1 MVDPS
6 GPRPKYYYHTTKID
20 QCLYLQI
27 ISDHDLK
34 VMLVDATRPVG
45 THDSHV
51 LGMSYPEQRMEA
63 GEFPEQMSRRVT
75 HSLTLG

>member
-1 MVDPS
+1 
-6 GPRPKYYYHTTKID
+6 
-20 QCLYLQI
+20 
-27 ISDHDLK
+27 
-34 VMLVDATRPVG
+34 MLVDATRPVG

-51 LGMSYPEQRMEA
+51 LGMSYPEQLMEA